1 MFRTNVYTATDD
13 LEVATPSQ
21 DTLLG
26 VAGGVVSWEE
36 GDGDQRLLL
45 ASRSPITFEPFDNET
60 YLPGQF
66 VGDADVRAV
75 FRGRGSS
82 VDLNGVLDFTDVWY
96 FRLFA
101 FNGVASNEKY
111 NRESLVIAGDSEGS
125 FDYTLDDTFE

>member
-13 LEVATPSQ
+13 LEVAVPSQ

-26 VAGGVVSWEE
+26 LAGGIVSWEE
-36 GDGDQRLLL
+36 GDGQQRLLL
-45 ASRSPITFEPFDNET
+45 ASRAPITWEPFDNET
-60 YLPGQF
+60 YLPGKF
-66 VGDADVRAV
+66 VNETDRVV

-82 VDLNGVLDFTDVWY
+82 VDLNSVLDFTDVWY

-111 NRESLVIAGDSEGS
+111 NRESLVIAGDSEGI
-125 FDYTLDDTFE
+125 FDYTFDETFE